1 MPARQRELK
10 KKRKQM
16 FNEKLFPVI
25 LIVLQIFAAAGYGF
39 CGNWWKALYWFAGFL
54 ITIAVTFGMK

>member
-1 MPARQRELK
+1 
-10 KKRKQM
+10 M